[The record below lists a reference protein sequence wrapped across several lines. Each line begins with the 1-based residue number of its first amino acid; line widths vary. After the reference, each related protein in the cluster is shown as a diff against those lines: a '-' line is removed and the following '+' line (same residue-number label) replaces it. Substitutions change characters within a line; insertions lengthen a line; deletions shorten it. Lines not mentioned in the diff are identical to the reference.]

1 MSNSQSIQ
9 SFLHSLP
16 APKAAILQALHQ
28 AIQEKFP
35 QKEISF
41 LDGKDESGKIVSNPN
56 IGYGSQLIQYK
67 DGSSR
72 PFYQV
77 GITATSKGISVYLLS
92 IKDKNYLKA
101 NYAARIGKAN
111 MAGYC
116 IQFKALTDIDQTVL
130 FVAIAY
136 AFEQG

>member
-1 MSNSQSIQ
+1 MTNLQIQ

-16 APKAAILQALHQ
+16 APKAAMLQALHQ
-28 AIQEKFP
+28 AIQEKFSH
-35 QKEISF
+35 KEISF

-56 IGYGSQLIQYK
+56 IGYGSQFIHYK

-92 IKDKNYLKA
+92 IKDKNFLKT
-101 NYAARIGKAN
+101 NYATRIGKAN
-111 MAGYC
+111 VTGYC
-116 IQFKALTDIDQTVL
+116 IQFKSLTEIDQTVL
-130 FVAIAY
+130 FEAIAY
-136 AFEQG
+136 AFNQG